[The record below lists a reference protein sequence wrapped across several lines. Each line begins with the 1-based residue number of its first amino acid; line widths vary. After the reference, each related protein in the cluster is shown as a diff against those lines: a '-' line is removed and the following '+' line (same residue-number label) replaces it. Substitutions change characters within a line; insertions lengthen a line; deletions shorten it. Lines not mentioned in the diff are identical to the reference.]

1 MPLVRLEVRQGRSA
15 TQKQALLDVAHA
27 ALVEAL
33 GIPDHDR
40 MQRIVER
47 PREDFELPPG
57 SSDDFVLVEVTMFAG
72 RSRQAK
78 RRLYQALVRNF
89 GTLGVTRPMSWSC
102 CTSRRWTT
110 GVSAGARWPA
120 RWTWGSKSK
129 SDQHHARR
137 SHPCQTRHRLHR
149 SRPTRNYQRPYRNA
163 LLRGFGSWADG
174 R

>member
-15 TQKQALLDVAHA
+15 TQKQALLDAAHA

-40 MQRIVER
+40 IQRIVEH

-78 RRLYQALVRNF
+78 RRLYQGLVRHF
-89 GTLGVTRPMSWSC
+89 ATLGVVPNDVFVVLHEPSLDN
-102 CTSRRWTT
+102 
-110 GVSAGARWPA
+110 
-120 RWTWGSKSK
+120 WGI
-129 SDQHHARR
+129 
-137 SHPCQTRHRLHR
+137 
-149 SRPTRNYQRPYRNA
+149 
-163 LLRGFGSWADG
+163 RGGQMASEVDLGFEVHV
-174 R
+174 

>member
-1 MPLVRLEVRQGRSA
+1 MVILAESVATSEQEPHMPLVRLEVRQGRSA

-57 SSDDFVLVEVTMFAG
+57 SSDNFVLVEVTMFAG

-89 GTLGVTRPMSWSC
+89 GTLGVTPADVLVVLHEPPMDNWGIRGGQMASEVDV
-102 CTSRRWTT
+102 
-110 GVSAGARWPA
+110 GVEV
-120 RWTWGSKSK
+120 
-129 SDQHHARR
+129 QV
-137 SHPCQTRHRLHR
+137 
-149 SRPTRNYQRPYRNA
+149 
-163 LLRGFGSWADG
+163 
-174 R
+174 